1 MYIILSPFRISETS
15 LIYSGDIMQPMSSAK
30 LYYSEPYIEN
40 NGVNYLYLYDID
52 SKTNHF
58 LFACAN
64 ILCGDL
70 VVRGIAAWYGN
81 KFILNYNK
89 DTIYLSVSSRIVY
102 WKISTN
108 SIGITVDMYT
118 PTITATDIDGSTV
131 SVNSGP
137 IDNNGYLHWFS
148 SAKYDS
154 SKVLYMC
161 YYNKTN
167 VETGETVELEYAPAY
182 IQNPPSLSAFSGT
195 TFTEDIPYDFYLME
209 NDDNSKGFDLILLRR
224 LYKSK
229 YRLVLGDNEYYDV
242 TDEFQFDNTSEPFL
256 TQQYTYAWTETRVW
270 EGGGYKNLDDFTG
283 WGPPL
288 NVFPL
293 SKTRPFTMVVETENI
308 FSYANMAGYI
318 ESSVSKIK
326 IGDYTSDENPRV
338 YPAFSIR
345 KNGDAL
351 QGIII
356 GNVSDDVFSSCGA
369 YIFRDDVDVTSSIT
383 ETLGIS
389 PSSILGM
396 MFIPKE
402 ICGQLK
408 IR

>member
-1 MYIILSPFRISETS
+1 
-15 LIYSGDIMQPMSSAK
+15 
-30 LYYSEPYIEN
+30 
-40 NGVNYLYLYDID
+40 
-52 SKTNHF
+52 
-58 LFACAN
+58 
-64 ILCGDL
+64 
-70 VVRGIAAWYGN
+70 
-81 KFILNYNK
+81 
-89 DTIYLSVSSRIVY
+89 
-102 WKISTN
+102 
-108 SIGITVDMYT
+108 
-118 PTITATDIDGSTV
+118 
-131 SVNSGP
+131 
-137 IDNNGYLHWFS
+137 
-148 SAKYDS
+148 
-154 SKVLYMC
+154 
-161 YYNKTN
+161 
-167 VETGETVELEYAPAY
+167 
-182 IQNPPSLSAFSGT
+182 
-195 TFTEDIPYDFYLME
+195 
-209 NDDNSKGFDLILLRR
+209 
-224 LYKSK
+224 
-229 YRLVLGDNEYYDV
+229 
-242 TDEFQFDNTSEPFL
+242 
-256 TQQYTYAWTETRVW
+256 
-270 EGGGYKNLDDFTG
+270 
-283 WGPPL
+283 
-288 NVFPL
+288 
-293 SKTRPFTMVVETENI
+293 MVVETENI